1 MERIMVRSALRR
13 PAKVFT
19 ISLRGPLTIG
29 EPVEI
34 LEKAV
39 TIHLARGVRRLRL
52 DLRGVPFADA
62 GGLGA
67 LVRCR
72 EKALQSG
79 AVLAFAGA
87 RGKLRE
93 LIRLTCLERAG
104 LRSRGGL
111 PADSR
116 ARGRSE
122 GMTARLDGRLPRLAP
137 RVA

>member
-1 MERIMVRSALRR
+1 MERIMVRSTLRS

-19 ISLRGPLTIG
+19 ISLKGPLTIG
-29 EPVEI
+29 DPVEI

-39 TIHLARGVRRLRL
+39 TIHLARGIRRLRL

-62 GGLGA
+62 RGLGA

-72 EKALQSG
+72 DRALEAG
-79 AVLAFAGA
+79 ASLVFAGA

-93 LIRLTCLERAG
+93 EMRLTGLDRAG
-104 LRSRGGL
+104 LRTRGRL

-116 ARGRSE
+116 SAGRTDR
-122 GMTARLDGRLPRLAP
+122 MKARLDGRFTRLAP

>member
-1 MERIMVRSALRR
+1 MERIMVRSGLRM

-19 ISLRGPLTIG
+19 ISLKGPLTIG
-29 EPVEI
+29 APVEI

-39 TIHLARGVRRLRL
+39 MIHLARGVRRLRL
-52 DLRGVPFADA
+52 DLRKVPFADA
-62 GGLGA
+62 RGLGA

-72 EKALQSG
+72 DRANEA
-79 AVLAFAGA
+79 AAIMAFAGA

-93 LIRLTCLERAG
+93 MIRMTGLDRAG
-104 LRSRGGL
+104 LRNRGSL

-116 ARGRSE
+116 SAGRSDR
-122 GMTARLDGRLPRLAP
+122 MSARLDGRFPRLAP

>member
-1 MERIMVRSALRR
+1 MERIMVRSGLRM
-13 PAKVFT
+13 PAKVIT

-29 EPVEI
+29 APVEI

-39 TIHLARGVRRLRL
+39 TIHLARGMRRLRL
-52 DLRGVPFADA
+52 DLRKVPFADA
-62 GGLGA
+62 RGLGA

-72 EKALQSG
+72 DRAVEAG

-93 LIRLTCLERAG
+93 MIRLTGLDRVG
-104 LRSRGGL
+104 LRNRGRL

-116 ARGRSE
+116 ASGRSDR
-122 GMTARLDGRLPRLAP
+122 MSARLDGKFPRLAP